1 MAINKIVINKKD
13 EIKKVEKLLN
23 KINLNFKLDEVK
35 FVNLKIAVTEGLI
48 NAIIHGNKNDT
59 GKNVFIK
66 IEDSKKNL
74 VVKIKDEGKG
84 FDINS
89 IPDPTSSEN
98 ILKEHG
104 RGIYIIK
111 SLVDKFECISDLNG
125 TLFILS
131 MHK

>member
-1 MAINKIVINKKD
+1 MTVNKIIIKKKD
-13 EIKKVEKLLN
+13 EIKKVERLLN
-23 KINLNFKLDEVK
+23 KINLDFKLDEVK

-48 NAIIHGNKNDT
+48 NAIIHGNKNDIA
-59 GKNVFIK
+59 KNVYIEIK
-66 IEDSKKNL
+66 NNKNNL
-74 VVKIKDEGKG
+74 VVKIKDEGTG

-111 SLVDKFECISDLNG
+111 SLVDKFKCTSDKNG

-131 MHK
+131 MRK